1 MKLTRN
7 YLTSDEISYIIN
19 SLEAID
25 GEYSREIVKKALII
39 QMLIDDVDW
48 NQYESCND
56 MYDVYMAQDDID
68 IECDVKN
75 YYIIDEIL
83 QKENSLEKV
92 VERFLNGLSDKID
105 EYGKS
110 VDLESL
116 KGMLGELKKL
126 EDGGE
131 NEELVV
137 KK

>member
-39 QMLIDDVDW
+39 QILIDDVDW

-56 MYDVYMAQDDID
+56 MYDAYMAQDDID
-68 IECDVKN
+68 IEFDVKN
-75 YYIIDEIL
+75 YCIIDEIL

-92 VERFLNGLSDKID
+92 VERFLNGLNEKID

-126 EDGGE
+126 ENGD

-137 KK
+137 KE

>member
-1 MKLTRN
+1 MKLKRN

-19 SLEAID
+19 SLDAID
-25 GEYSREIVKKALII
+25 SEYSREIVKKALAAQI
-39 QMLIDDVDW
+39 LIDDVDW
-48 NQYESCND
+48 NQYETCND
-56 MYDVYMAQDDID
+56 MYDALMEQNDID
-68 IECDVKN
+68 IEFDVKN
-75 YYIIDEIL
+75 YYVIDEIL

-92 VERFLNGLSDKID
+92 VERFLNGLNEKID

-126 EDGGE
+126 EDGN

-137 KK
+137 KE

>member
-1 MKLTRN
+1 MKLKRN

-39 QMLIDDVDW
+39 QILIDDVDW

-56 MYDVYMAQDDID
+56 MYDAYMAQDDID
-68 IECDVKN
+68 IEFDVKN
-75 YYIIDEIL
+75 YCIIDEIL

-92 VERFLNGLSDKID
+92 VERFLNGLNKKID

-126 EDGGE
+126 EDGD

-137 KK
+137 EK